1 MSNYYLHFIYHVI
14 YEGIKYPYHIV
25 DNIHIMYSLN
35 PYEHETF
42 TLFIYICTFEGTK
55 VFIQYYYS
63 IIYTV
68 LFIQYYYMFQ
78 NLRTKLPPIYH
89 EYKVISEDLIR
100 SITQPRSFDFRP
112 LKFSEDFCSCMWAI
126 TLRKNPKNHGR
137 PPRMA
142 LQNERAAR

>member
-1 MSNYYLHFIYHVI
+1 MI

-55 VFIQYYYS
+55 GIYTVLLQYYLYS

-68 LFIQYYYMFQ
+68 L
-78 NLRTKLPPIYH
+78 LRVSKPTN
-89 EYKVISEDLIR
+89 EATSNIS
-100 SITQPRSFDFRP
+100 
-112 LKFSEDFCSCMWAI
+112 
-126 TLRKNPKNHGR
+126 
-137 PPRMA
+137 
-142 LQNERAAR
+142 